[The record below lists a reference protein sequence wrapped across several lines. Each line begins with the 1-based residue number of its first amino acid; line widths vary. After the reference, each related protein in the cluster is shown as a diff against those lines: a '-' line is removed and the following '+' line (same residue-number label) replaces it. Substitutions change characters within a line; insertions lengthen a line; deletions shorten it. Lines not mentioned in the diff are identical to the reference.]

1 MLFLEIYIQKI
12 QYWFFYVSFC
22 GKNMLYLILEGA
34 SIYHRTLIFGSVI
47 VI

>member
-12 QYWFFYVSFC
+12 QSWFLYVSFC
-22 GKNMLYLILEGA
+22 GKNVLYLMLGGA
-34 SIYHRTLIFGSVI
+34 SIYHRTLIFGSV